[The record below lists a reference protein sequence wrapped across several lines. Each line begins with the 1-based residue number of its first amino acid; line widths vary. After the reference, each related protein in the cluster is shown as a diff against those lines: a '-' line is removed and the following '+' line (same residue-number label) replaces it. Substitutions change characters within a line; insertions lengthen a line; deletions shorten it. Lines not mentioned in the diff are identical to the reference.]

1 MSSNSNN
8 FPQQNSSDFTRRR
21 FIKTTLTGI
30 AAVGTGIIG
39 FPALAVNKPKEIVH
53 ANWGGDA
60 LKCHDKFYG
69 KPFTKKYGIKV
80 LIDGSG
86 PLEGKIKAMAEKKN
100 VIWDC
105 VDADWWNSL
114 RLGQQGLLEPI
125 DFSIV
130 DKNKNLYSGRYAS
143 MSYSYAYPIVYDKS
157 KVGDDPPKNWVDFWN
172 VKKYPGKR
180 CFYKWLT
187 FALEAALM
195 ADGVQPDSLYPLD
208 IDRALNKLK
217 EIKDH
222 LIFWQSGAESQ
233 QMFIQGEV
241 VMGQLWNTRA
251 SVLERDTNGRVTW
264 TWNQAIFSPA
274 SWIVPKD
281 NPAGREW
288 AMRWLAFMQDPHRQV
303 EMLKCV
309 GMGTANPET
318 FKLTGP
324 ELKRINSSDP
334 ENLKLMVQCNLDF
347 YGKHY
352 DEMLN
357 RYLKLISS
365 F

>member
-1 MSSNSNN
+1 MSSNSKGL
-8 FPQQNSSDFTRRR
+8 PQPNSSEFTRRQ

-30 AAVGTGIIG
+30 AAVGTGSIG
-39 FPALAVNKPKEIVH
+39 LPALAAGKPKEIVH

-60 LKCHDKFYG
+60 LKCHNKIHA
-69 KPFTKKYGIKV
+69 KPFTKKYGVKV

-105 VDADWWNSL
+105 ADADWWNGT

-125 DFSIV
+125 DWSIV
-130 DKNKNLYSGRYAS
+130 DKSKNLFSGRYAS

-157 KVGDDPPKNWVDFWN
+157 KVGDDPPKNWADFWN

-180 CFYKWLT
+180 CLYKWLT

-233 QMFIQGEV
+233 QMLLQGEV

-251 SVLERDTNGRVTW
+251 SVLEKDTNGRVTW

-274 SWIVPKD
+274 NWIVPKG

-288 AMRWLAFMQDPHRQV
+288 AMRWLAFMQDPTRQV

-309 GMGTANPET
+309 GFGTANPET

-324 ELKRINSSDP
+324 ELRRINSSDP
-334 ENLKLMVQCNLDF
+334 ENLKLMVQCNQDF

-357 RYLKLISS
+357 RYLDLISS